1 MCAAI
6 SMNQT
11 IKKVGIAVKTRFVS
25 IFAEKREIMTLLDG
39 LATSKQIKQ
48 EIALAVNEMVTKGG
62 RPPHLAAVLVGDDG
76 ASLTYV
82 TSKVKSCEEVGF
94 KSTLIRRDS
103 GITQEEL
110 LQLIAN
116 LNQDAEL
123 DGYIIQLPL
132 PAHIDE
138 KKVLLAVD
146 PRKDVDGFHPENVG
160 RMVLGLP
167 CYLPATPGGIV
178 ELLKR
183 YHVQTE
189 GKHCVVIGR
198 SHIVGLPMS
207 ILLQRNSNPGNCTV
221 TITHSK
227 TNGLNEI
234 CRNADIIV
242 AALGRP
248 EFLKAEM
255 VKEGAVVIDVGI
267 TRISDDT
274 KKSGFRLAG
283 DVDFAAVAPKCSFIT
298 PVPGGV
304 GPMTIVTLLSN
315 TLQARILH
323 G

>member
-1 MCAAI
+1 M
-6 SMNQT
+6 T
-11 IKKVGIAVKTRFVS
+11 I
-25 IFAEKREIMTLLDG
+25 LDG
-39 LATSKQIKQ
+39 LATAKQIKH
-48 EIALAVNEMVTKGG
+48 EIALSVSEMVTGG
-62 RPPHLAAVLVGDDG
+62 SRPPHLAAVLVGDDG
-76 ASLTYV
+76 ASITYV

-94 KSTLIRRDS
+94 RSTLIRRDAT
-103 GITQEEL
+103 ITESEL
-110 LQLIAN
+110 LALIAN
-116 LNQDAEL
+116 LNEDDEL

-132 PAHIDE
+132 PSHINE
-138 KKVLLAVD
+138 KNVLLAVE

-167 CYLPATPGGIV
+167 CYLPATPGGIL

-183 YHVQTE
+183 YDVQTE

-207 ILLQRNSNPGNCTV
+207 ILLQRNANPGNCTV

-227 TNGLNEI
+227 TKGLEEI
-234 CRNADIIV
+234 CRNADIII

-267 TRISDDT
+267 TRVPDT
-274 KKSGFRLAG
+274 SKKSGFRLSG
-283 DVDFAAVAPKCSFIT
+283 DVDFANVSSKCSFIT

-315 TLQARILH
+315 TLQARISK